1 MKSIS
6 ILTLLF
12 VSGVVSASEWGYG
25 EDNGPDKWG
34 RVSKLCM
41 EGKNQSPV
49 NLGQTV
55 ATQTHELDLDY
66 SGVVTQLF
74 NNGHTLQ
81 AAIEGDN
88 ILSID
93 DKQFILKQFHFH
105 TPSENLIRDRS
116 YPLEAHFVHADSE
129 GNLAVVSVM
138 YEIDTENREI
148 GKLTRALPS
157 EGKRYSLQKP
167 LAVADMLPDY
177 HSYYRYNGSLTTPP
191 CSEGVRWFVL
201 ANTQSLSQAQV
212 KQLNDV
218 MGDNNRPVQSLWAR
232 QVMFSN

>member
-1 MKSIS
+1 MKNIS

-12 VSGVVSASEWGYG
+12 VSGVVSASGWGYG

-34 RVSKLCM
+34 KVSKLCM
-41 EGKNQSPV
+41 DGKNQSPI
-49 NLGQTV
+49 NLGDTV
-55 ATQTHELDLDY
+55 SASHQELDLDY
-66 SGVVTQLF
+66 SGEVTQLY

-88 ILSID
+88 TLLVD
-93 DKQFILKQFHFH
+93 GMQFDLKQFHFH

-138 YEIDTENREI
+138 YEIDTENSEI
-148 GKLTRALPS
+148 GKLSKTLPS
-157 EGKRYSLQKP
+157 EGTRYSLQNTF
-167 LAVADMLPDY
+167 AVADMLPDY
-177 HSYYRYNGSLTTPP
+177 HSFYRYNGSLTTPP

-201 ANTQSLSQAQV
+201 TNTQSLSQAQA
-212 KQLNDV
+212 KKLNDI

-232 QVMFSN
+232 QVMFTQ